1 MSGVVTLHHLPE
13 AAGADHVLSCE
24 ELIAELLVILD
35 DIPERSLG
43 ICGRLARAR
52 PGYSSRGA
60 SHTSGVRCG
69 PRHRSFASLPPS
81 IFAIAVTT
89 SFFIFDAVIT

>member
-1 MSGVVTLHHLPE
+1 MSGVVTLPHLPE
-13 AAGADHVLSCE
+13 TAWADHMLSCE

-43 ICGRLARAR
+43 SVDGLRGSFGLFV
-52 PGYSSRGA
+52 SGA
-60 SHTSGVRCG
+60 SHTSAVRCG
-69 PRHRSFASLPPS
+69 PRHQSFKSLPPS
-81 IFAIAVTT
+81 IFTIAVTT